1 MSGTTVKEGADRP
14 GNLAA
19 LKARIEQEIVWDD
32 LTYDCF
38 ACVMDVNTPVFRP
51 ASYYLRRA

>member
-1 MSGTTVKEGADRP
+1 MSGTTVKEGAVQP
-14 GNLAA
+14 ANLAA

-32 LTYDCF
+32 LTYHLF
-38 ACVMDVNTPVFRP
+38 ACVMAENTLAFRP

>member
-1 MSGTTVKEGADRP
+1 MSGTTGKEGAASLA
-14 GNLAA
+14 NLPA
-19 LKARIEQEIVWDD
+19 LRARIEQEIVWDD

-38 ACVMDVNTPVFRP
+38 ACVMAENTLAFRP